1 MPDYKQLS
9 LSQILIGPRQR
20 PIDRDYAAVIG
31 ASMKEHGQLQPI
43 VVRATPAAQNPYTL
57 VIGGHRCTGAE
68 IHGIEMLDAIVVKAN
83 GADAQLLE
91 LAENLHRRDLSVLD
105 RAYFVQAYRDLWE
118 SKYGKINQGGDQSA
132 KFALWSEEN
141 RKGYSQAVADRLGLS
156 LRSAKYLN
164 AICKNLHPD
173 LRASLQ
179 SSPVADNQSQLLA
192 LAKLEPQKQRQVAV
206 ALKAEPDVKK
216 ALAIVDPAPRL
227 PKAKVEQA
235 VLLSRLVTAWED
247 ASEETRRQF
256 LEHIGM
262 EGSGELSQLMAE
274 LKSEAA

>member
-9 LSQILIGPRQR
+9 LSQILIGERQR
-20 PIDRDYAAVIG
+20 PIDRDYASVIG
-31 ASMKEHGQLQPI
+31 ASMKQHGQLQPI
-43 VVRATPAAQNPYTL
+43 VVRATPAAQRPYTL

-68 IHGIEMLDAIVVKAN
+68 IHEIETLDAIVVKAN

-118 SKYGKINQGGDQSA
+118 SKYGAIGPGRANRDKLSLLSAETASSFNQVVADKLGLGERSA
-132 KFALWSEEN
+132 K
-141 RKGYSQAVADRLGLS
+141 RLGLIS
-156 LRSAKYLN
+156 SK
-164 AICKNLHPD
+164 LHPE

-179 SSPVADNQSQLLA
+179 HSPAADNQSQLLA
-192 LAKLEPQKQRQVAV
+192 LAKMEPLKQRQVAF
-206 ALKAEPDVKK
+206 ALKTEPDVKK

-227 PKAKVEQA
+227 PKAKADQA
-235 VLLSRLVTAWED
+235 LLLSRLVTAWED
-247 ASEETRRQF
+247 ASEETRAQF
-256 LEHIGM
+256 LEHIGLT
-262 EGSGELSQLMAE
+262 GNAELQQMIAD

>member
-9 LSQILIGPRQR
+9 LSQILIGERQR
-20 PIDRDYAAVIG
+20 PIDRDYASVIG
-31 ASMKEHGQLQPI
+31 ASMKQHGQLQPI
-43 VVRATPAAQNPYTL
+43 VVRATPAAQRPYTL

-68 IHGIEMLDAIVVKAN
+68 IHEIETLDAIVVKAN

-118 SKYGKINQGGDQSA
+118 SKYGKVQTGKPISA
-132 KFALWSEEN
+132 NLALIGEDGASCFSE
-141 RKGYSQAVADRLGLS
+141 AVVNKLGLS
-156 LRSAKYLN
+156 RRSAFRLGK
-164 AICKNLHPD
+164 ISGSLHPE

-179 SSPVADNQSQLLA
+179 HSPAADNQSQLLA
-192 LAKLEPQKQRQVAV
+192 LAKMEPQKQRQVAL

-227 PKAKVEQA
+227 PKAKADQA
-235 VLLSRLVTAWED
+235 LLLSRLVTAWED
-247 ASEETRRQF
+247 ASEETRAQF
-256 LEHIGM
+256 LEHIGLT
-262 EGSGELSQLMAE
+262 GNSELQQMIAD

>member
-118 SKYGKINQGGDQSA
+118 NKYGKINPGRANGA
-132 KFALWSEEN
+132 KFALIPSQDT
-141 RKGYSQAVADRLGLS
+141 KAYSQSVADQLGLS

-173 LRASLQ
+173 LRTSLQ
-179 SSPVADNQSQLLA
+179 SLPAADNQSQLLA

-262 EGSGELSQLMAE
+262 EGSGELSQLMAD

>member
-1 MPDYKQLS
+1 MPDLKQLE

-43 VVRATPAAQNPYTL
+43 VVRSTPAAQRPYTL

-68 IHGIEMLDAIVVKAN
+68 IHEIQTLDAIVVKAN
-83 GADAQLLE
+83 SAEAQMLE

-118 SKYGKINQGGDQSA
+118 SKYGPVSAGRINGDKLSLLSA
-132 KFALWSEEN
+132 EGTSSFN
-141 RKGYSQAVADRLGLS
+141 QAVADKLGLGSRSAKRLGLIS
-156 LRSAKYLN
+156 SK
-164 AICKNLHPD
+164 LHPD

-179 SSPVADNQSQLLA
+179 GSPAADNQSQLLA

-227 PKAKVEQA
+227 TKAQA
-235 VLLSRLVTAWED
+235 DQATLLSRLVTAWED
-247 ASEETRRQF
+247 ASEETRAQF
-256 LEHIGM
+256 LEHIGLG
-262 EGSGELSQLMAE
+262 GSADLQQMMADI
-274 LKSEAA
+274 KSEAA

>member
-20 PIDRDYAAVIG
+20 PIDRDYASVIG

-43 VVRATPAAQNPYTL
+43 VVRSTPAAQRPYTL

-68 IHGIEMLDAIVVKAN
+68 IHEIEMLDTIVVKAN
-83 GADAQLLE
+83 GAEAQMLE

-118 SKYGKINQGGDQSA
+118 SKYGKVTPGRTNRDKLSLLSA
-132 KFALWSEEN
+132 EGASSFN
-141 RKGYSQAVADRLGLS
+141 QAVADKLGLGDRSAKRLGLIS
-156 LRSAKYLN
+156 SK
-164 AICKNLHPD
+164 LHPD

-179 SSPVADNQSQLLA
+179 GSPAADNQAQLLA
-192 LAKLEPQKQRQVAV
+192 LAKMEPLKQRQLAI
-206 ALKAEPDVKK
+206 ALKTEPDVKK
-216 ALAIVDPAPRL
+216 ALAIIDPAPRL
-227 PKAKVEQA
+227 PKAKLEQA
-235 VLLSRLVTAWED
+235 LLLSRLVTAWED
-247 ASEETRRQF
+247 ASEETRAQF
-256 LEHIGM
+256 LEHIGL
-262 EGSGELSQLMAE
+262 SGNAELQQMMTD

>member
-43 VVRATPAAQNPYTL
+43 VVRATPAAQCPYTL

-83 GADAQLLE
+83 SADAQMLE

-118 SKYGKINQGGDQSA
+118 SKYGKISPGRENSDKLSLFSA
-132 KFALWSEEN
+132 EGASC
-141 RKGYSQAVADRLGLS
+141 YSQAVADKLGLTV
-156 LRSAKYLN
+156 RSAQRLN
-164 AICKNLHPD
+164 KISSQLHPD
-173 LRASLQ
+173 LRAVLQ
-179 SSPVADNQSQLLA
+179 HSPAADNQSQLLA
-192 LAKLEPQKQRQVAV
+192 LAKMEPQKQRQMAV

-227 PKAKVEQA
+227 PKAQAEQA
-235 VLLSRLVTAWED
+235 LLLSRLVTAWED

-262 EGSGELSQLMAE
+262 EGSAELSQLMAD

>member
-43 VVRATPAAQNPYTL
+43 VVRATPAAQSPYTL

-118 SKYGKINQGGDQSA
+118 SKFGKINSGRV
-132 KFALWSEEN
+132 N
-141 RKGYSQAVADRLGLS
+141 RDKLSLFTAEGASSFSQAVAEKLGLCTRSAKRLGLIS
-156 LRSAKYLN
+156 SK
-164 AICKNLHPD
+164 LHPD

-179 SSPVADNQSQLLA
+179 SSPAADNQSQLLA

-227 PKAKVEQA
+227 PKAKIEQA

-247 ASEETRRQF
+247 ASEDTRRQF

-262 EGSGELSQLMAE
+262 EGSGELSQLMAD

>member
-118 SKYGKINQGGDQSA
+118 NKYGSINPGRANSA
-132 KFALWSEEN
+132 KLALFSEEAA
-141 RKGYSQAVADRLGLS
+141 SCFSEAVVNKLGLS
-156 LRSAKYLN
+156 RRAAFRLGKISGS
-164 AICKNLHPD
+164 LHPE

-179 SSPVADNQSQLLA
+179 SSPAADNQSQLLA

-262 EGSGELSQLMAE
+262 EGSDELSQLMTD

>member
-9 LSQILIGPRQR
+9 LSQILIGSRQR

-43 VVRATPAAQNPYTL
+43 VVRATPAAQCPYTL

-83 GADAQLLE
+83 SADAQMLE

-132 KFALWSEEN
+132 KLALCSTEGVTGFSE
-141 RKGYSQAVADRLGLS
+141 AVANKLGLS
-156 LRSAKYLN
+156 RRAAFRLN
-164 AICKNLHPD
+164 KISGSLHPD
-173 LRASLQ
+173 LRAVLQ
-179 SSPVADNQSQLLA
+179 TSPAADNQSQLLA
-192 LAKLEPQKQRQVAV
+192 LAKMEPQKQRQMAV

-227 PKAKVEQA
+227 PKAQAEQA
-235 VLLSRLVTAWED
+235 LLLSRLVTAWED

-262 EGSGELSQLMAE
+262 EGSAELSQLMAD

>member
-9 LSQILIGPRQR
+9 LSQILIGNRQR

-43 VVRATPAAQNPYTL
+43 VVRATPAAERPYTL

-68 IHGIEMLDAIVVKAN
+68 IHEIEMLDAIVVKAN
-83 GADAQLLE
+83 SADAQMLE
-91 LAENLHRRDLSVLD
+91 LAENLHRRDLSALD

-118 SKYGKINQGGDQSA
+118 SKYGEVRRGGDQRI
-132 KFALWSEEN
+132 KLILWSDEGASGFT
-141 RKGYSQAVADRLGLS
+141 KAVADKLGLS
-156 LRSAKYLN
+156 APSAKRLGF
-164 AICKNLHPD
+164 ISSKLHPD

-179 SSPVADNQSQLLA
+179 STPAADNQSQLLA

-206 ALKAEPDVKK
+206 ALKSEPDVKK

-227 PKAKVEQA
+227 PKAKADQA
-235 VLLSRLVTAWED
+235 LLLSRLVTAWED
-247 ASEETRRQF
+247 ASEETRAQF
-256 LEHIGM
+256 LEHIGLTANDQ
-262 EGSGELSQLMAE
+262 LSQLLTD